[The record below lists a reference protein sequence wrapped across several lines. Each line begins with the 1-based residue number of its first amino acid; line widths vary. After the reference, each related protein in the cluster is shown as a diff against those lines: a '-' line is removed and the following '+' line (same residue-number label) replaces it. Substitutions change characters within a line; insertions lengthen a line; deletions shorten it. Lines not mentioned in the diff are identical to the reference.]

1 MLHACTRRC
10 THTHMHALLIRGTG
24 KRCEGT
30 ASRMVNPWTKTTQ
43 RPWANRTSQHT
54 RTHPP
59 THALTHSHSHAH
71 SHSHTHTH
79 THSLTHSLTQG
90 DLRIRRGAQEPLHC
104 AQNRGGAIEQA
115 DRDDPGTVSDH
126 RCVYQYIGNTVNQY
140 SSCISGM
147 DLSVFLSRDY
157 AGAVLAHTTQHNTT
171 HTHTHTHTHTTTH
184 AQNTTP
190 RS

>member
-79 THSLTHSLTQG
+79 THSLTHSHRVIYEYGEERKSRSIARKIVAARLNKPIETT
-90 DLRIRRGAQEPLHC
+90 LELCRIIGA
-104 AQNRGGAIEQA
+104 
-115 DRDDPGTVSDH
+115 
-126 RCVYQYIGNTVNQY
+126 
-140 SSCISGM
+140 CISI
-147 DLSVFLSRDY
+147 LVI
-157 AGAVLAHTTQHNTT
+157 Q
-171 HTHTHTHTHTTTH
+171 
-184 AQNTTP
+184 
-190 RS
+190 